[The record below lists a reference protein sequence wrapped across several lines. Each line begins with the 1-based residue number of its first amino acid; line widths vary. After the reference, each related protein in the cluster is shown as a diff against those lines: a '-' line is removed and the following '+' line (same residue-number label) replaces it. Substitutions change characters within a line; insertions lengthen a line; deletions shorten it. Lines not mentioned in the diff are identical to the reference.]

1 MDFIENLR
9 QWTSEQADKLTG
21 QDNTYHRSSGKT
33 QKEYEQ
39 DIDFYKNLED
49 AVRKSAV
56 VLGALDGAV
65 ASGGA
70 AAAAGAPLLMTIPEV
85 AANAWMGHFVP
96 WMGAAIQKGF
106 DNARNGGSPK
116 AQWELE
122 YERRR
127 RQREEEDDY

>member
-1 MDFIENLR
+1 MESFIENLR

-21 QDNTYHRSSGKT
+21 QENTYHRSSGKT

-49 AVRKSAV
+49 VVRKSAV

-70 AAAAGAPLLMTIPEV
+70 AAAAGMPLWAAATDV
-85 AANAWMGHFVP
+85 AANAWMGHFYP
-96 WMGAAIQKGF
+96 WLGAAIQKGS

-116 AQWELE
+116 A
-122 YERRR
+122 RRY
-127 RQREEEDDY
+127 REEEEEY